1 MTKRQLIDL
10 VRELL
15 SGGDAPAEIRGK
27 YHPKV
32 VAKYLEM
39 AFDDII
45 AVVALEGKQTGDYSL
60 LDKFALPYIQPILYN
75 TSREQKYCTLPVLV
89 MPLPDNSAVRSIS
102 PPKDQS
108 TQFAYI
114 AISSQP
120 VWAALDVD
128 AIDPV
133 AGFTIENDTIFFD
146 DKFPYGLENVMLKLV
161 ASFGAL
167 EWDDKIEV
175 PSGKNEMLF
184 TKVFT
189 LMMQKKANPQ
199 DYYDDGNNKQV

>member
-45 AVVALEGKQTGDYSL
+45 AIVAEEGKKTGDYSL
-60 LDKFALPYIQPILYN
+60 LDKFALPYSQPVSYN
-75 TSREQKYCTLPVLV
+75 SDREQKYCELPVLV

-108 TQFAYI
+108 TQFAYV
-114 AISSQP
+114 AVSSQP
-120 VWAALDVD
+120 VWGALDVD
-128 AIDPV
+128 SIDPV
-133 AGFTIENDTIFFD
+133 AGYSIENDIVYFD
-146 DKFPYGLENVMLKLV
+146 DKFPYGLENVLLKLV
-161 ASFGAL
+161 PSFGAL
-167 EWDDKIEV
+167 DWDDKIGV
-175 PSGKNEMLF
+175 PAGKNEMLF

-189 LMMQKKANPQ
+189 LMQQKKANPQ